1 MTPETIEHGSTLKK
15 GKHESTDA
23 FLKRVT
29 HVSLVSKGIK
39 VMEGLELCRNLS
51 VLYLYENEICRI
63 EGLWSCA
70 NLTRLYL
77 QNNCIEEISED
88 CFLGLEKLN
97 ELHLSGNK
105 LKFITGL
112 THLKSLEILHVD
124 NQRCEESLIF
134 DRASM
139 DSVGVWPTLRCLTT
153 SGNKIRS
160 IRSLSGL
167 VALESLDASKNNL
180 QSWELI
186 SLNCASNPISN
197 TLKFR
202 QKAIL
207 MSACLE
213 NLNEKPISTIE
224 REFLYNMDTV
234 KKQRAKKQKGVTKP
248 LDANGQQI
256 FELTMVGNLDEKPI
270 PHLPPYATQ
279 YRDLMLHQIAMSNLN
294 AKSGV
299 EKAKFLDGQLKAARA
314 AESAKLLQENQEDD
328 SEIIQENDDPHSSAE
343 SVFGSTVGSEV
354 N

>member
-39 VMEGLELCRNLS
+39 VMEG
-51 VLYLYENEICRI
+51 
-63 EGLWSCA
+63 
-70 NLTRLYL
+70 
-77 QNNCIEEISED
+77 
-88 CFLGLEKLN
+88 
-97 ELHLSGNK
+97 NK

-139 DSVGVWPTLRCLTT
+139 DSVGPTLRCLTT

>member
-134 DRASM
+134 DRVSM
-139 DSVGVWPTLRCLTT
+139 DSVGPTLR
-153 SGNKIRS
+153 
-160 IRSLSGL
+160 L

-180 QSWELI
+180 QSWEELQYLLR
-186 SLNCASNPISN
+186 SWQQ
-197 TLKFR
+197 